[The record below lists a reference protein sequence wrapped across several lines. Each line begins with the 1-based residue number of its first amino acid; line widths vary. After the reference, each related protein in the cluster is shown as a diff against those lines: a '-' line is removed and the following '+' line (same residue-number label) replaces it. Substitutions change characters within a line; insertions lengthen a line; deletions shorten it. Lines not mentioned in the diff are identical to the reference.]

1 MTWTSQVS
9 NSHMTITKPVIV
21 TWPSSHDCHMTGDA
35 VMVLGSGVY
44 CIGSSV
50 EFDSCAVGCIR
61 ELRKVGKNTI
71 MVRERHTHPVY
82 T

>member
-1 MTWTSQVS
+1 M
-9 NSHMTITKPVIV
+9 
-21 TWPSSHDCHMTGDA
+21 
-35 VMVLGSGVY
+35 MVLGSGVY

-71 MVRERHTHPVY
+71 MVRETHSVY
-82 T
+82 VHHHGERDTMII